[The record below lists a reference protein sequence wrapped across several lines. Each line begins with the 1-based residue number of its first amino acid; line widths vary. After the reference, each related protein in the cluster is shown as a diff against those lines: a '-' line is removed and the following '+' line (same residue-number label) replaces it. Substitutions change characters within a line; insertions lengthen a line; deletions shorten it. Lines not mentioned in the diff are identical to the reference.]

1 MKKASVILRK
11 KIRSVKVGS
20 LILGGGQPIRIQ
32 SMTKVP
38 TRNVQAT
45 LEQIDRLVEDRTVI
59 MIAHRLGSVQRCDEI
74 MIVEQGRIVEQ
85 GDRKQLAEAPESRF
99 HRLLQIGLDEAL
111 A

>member
-1 MKKASVILRK
+1 VFLRDPGVVILDEASSRLDPSTEQH
-11 KIRSVKVGS
+11 IE
-20 LILGGGQPIRIQ
+20 
-32 SMTKVP
+32 
-38 TRNVQAT
+38 QA
-45 LEQIDRLVEDRTVI
+45 IDRLVEDRTVI

-74 MIVEQGRIVEQ
+74 MIVEQGRIVEH